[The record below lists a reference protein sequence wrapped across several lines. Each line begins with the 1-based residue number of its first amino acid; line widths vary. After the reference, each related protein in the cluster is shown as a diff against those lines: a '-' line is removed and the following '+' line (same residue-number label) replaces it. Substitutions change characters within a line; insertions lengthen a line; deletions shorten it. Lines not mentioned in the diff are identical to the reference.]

1 MKKTHAVVRY
11 ALITLLAVLSFF
23 VIRIN
28 LLLHTSNQAVVEKKA
43 DIICQLSFLEN
54 ELKTKDLGERM
65 QDLFPEGFVFINA
78 LYGLSWCELAIN
90 SNPSDQFIKDKA
102 LREALFAYQ
111 TLDSQEAKWTF
122 DKEIDPEYGIF
133 YFGWKN
139 YLLSKLL
146 KLDTNFAGHELYIK
160 TFSQQ
165 CEHLKKALNKSDNPY
180 LQSYDG
186 QAWPADM
193 FVAMAALNAYNQ
205 IFKPQYCHDVRLWL
219 EKVQQRLDPATKM
232 VPHSV
237 NSETGMPIQGSRG
250 SSMSLVLRL
259 LPEIDSVFA
268 QRQFSLFKNQFSTK
282 TLGLPT
288 ISEYPKGKKGSGDI
302 DSGPVVFGVGTA
314 ATIMMIGVYAKHG
327 EAELSAKQYA
337 TINAFGFSTQW
348 SGQKSYLFGQ
358 LPMADA
364 FICWGRA
371 SSLHNGVVQVPISF
385 GILVHILSAIS
396 LLVCWAFFIPRKPRL
411 KV

>member
-1 MKKTHAVVRY
+1 MKKVHAVVRY
-11 ALITLLAVLSFF
+11 ALIALVAFLTLF

-43 DIICQLSFLEN
+43 DIISQLNYLEN
-54 ELKTKDLGERM
+54 ELKAKNLGERM
-65 QDLFPEGFVFINA
+65 QDLFPEGFVFVNA

-102 LREALFAYQ
+102 LQEALYAYQ

-122 DKEIDPEYGIF
+122 DKEMDPEYGIF

-139 YLLSKLL
+139 YLLSKILR
-146 KLDTNFAGHELYIK
+146 LDTNFAGHELYIK

-165 CEHLKKALNKSDNPY
+165 CEHLKKALNESDSPY
-180 LQSYDG
+180 LQSYEG
-186 QAWPADM
+186 HAWPADM

-205 IFKPQYCHDVRLWL
+205 VFKPGYNNEVRQWL
-219 EKVQQRLDPATKM
+219 DKVQQRLDPETKM

-259 LPEIDSVFA
+259 LPDIDSVFA
-268 QRQFSLFKNQFSTK
+268 QKQFLLFKNRFSTK

-314 ATIMMIGVYAKHG
+314 ATIMMIGVYANYG

-337 TINAFGFSTQW
+337 TINAFGFASRW
-348 SGQKSYLFGQ
+348 SGQKNYLFGQ

-364 FICWGRA
+364 FISWGRA
-371 SSLHNGVVQVPISF
+371 SSLHNELVQVPSSF
-385 GILVHILSAIS
+385 GILVHIISAIS
-396 LLVCWAFFIPRKPRL
+396 LLLCWVFIIPRKPHIR
-411 KV
+411 V

>member
-1 MKKTHAVVRY
+1 MKKARAMVRY
-11 ALITLLAVLSFF
+11 ALFALLAVLSFF

-28 LLLHTSNQAVVEKKA
+28 ILLHTSNQAVVEQKA

-65 QDLFPEGFVFINA
+65 QNLFPEGFVFVNA

-90 SNPSDQFIKDKA
+90 SNPSDESIKAKA
-102 LREALFAYQ
+102 LHEALFAYQ
-111 TLDSQEAKWTF
+111 ALDSQEAKWTF
-122 DKEIDPEYGIF
+122 DKEMDPEYGIF

-139 YLLSKLL
+139 YLLSKILT
-146 KLDTNFAGHELYIK
+146 LDTNFAGHELYIK

-165 CEHLKKALNKSDNPY
+165 CEHLKKALNKSDSPY

-205 IFKPQYCHDVRLWL
+205 VIKPEYCHEVRLWL
-219 EKVQQRLDPATKM
+219 DKVQQRLDPATKM
-232 VPHSV
+232 VPHSA

-259 LPEIDSVFA
+259 LPEIDTVFA
-268 QRQFSLFKNQFSTK
+268 QRQFSLFKNRFSTK
-282 TLGLPT
+282 ALGLPT

-314 ATIMMIGVYAKHG
+314 ATIMMIGVYAKYG
-327 EAELSAKQYA
+327 EAELSAMQYA
-337 TINAFGFSTQW
+337 TINAFGFSTKW
-348 SGQKSYLFGQ
+348 SGRKSYLFGQ

-371 SSLHNGVVQVPISF
+371 SSFHDKVVETPNSF
-385 GILVHILSAIS
+385 GLLVHILFAIN
-396 LLVCWAFFIPRKPRL
+396 LLLCWAFFIPRKPRRR
-411 KV
+411 V